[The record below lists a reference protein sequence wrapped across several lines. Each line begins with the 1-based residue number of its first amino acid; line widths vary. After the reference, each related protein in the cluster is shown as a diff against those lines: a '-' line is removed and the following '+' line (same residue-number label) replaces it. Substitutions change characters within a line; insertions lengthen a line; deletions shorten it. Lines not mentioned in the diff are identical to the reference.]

1 MFNNLFIA
9 AAKTGLSS
17 WIPTILIYV
26 VLIGGLFWWSSR
38 RRKQANE
45 QQQKMRTGLVKG
57 AQVVTIGGLHGVV
70 DSIDTEKKIVT
81 LDVEGVYLPF
91 EQRAIARIIAPTDG
105 DQETKITKN
114 EDKKENK

>member
-70 DSIDTEKKIVT
+70 DSIDTEKKSLLLMLKVFIC
-81 LDVEGVYLPF
+81 LSSKGRSLELSLLRMAAKK
-91 EQRAIARIIAPTDG
+91 QRSPR
-105 DQETKITKN
+105 TK
-114 EDKKENK
+114 KKRE